1 MEPSSSAKR
10 TCTHYLG
17 RVDSETGEI
26 IPTGGKR
33 GRKRR
38 VPAEVGEET
47 PVSPAQY
54 ENAVQSLEQA
64 QQMLNDQE
72 RRISQLE
79 TESAALKAV
88 LRSRHTKSSVLS
100 PYNCSVNSRNI
111 DEASGRSR
119 ICSYERNY
127 CQHAQKGIQRARNRH
142 IVNPSDLVKG
152 CGMGASTIF
161 MIHPNKVPF

>member
-1 MEPSSSAKR
+1 MPIIKYTNPKTGVVYAYESTGKWSPQTQRNEPVR
-10 TCTHYLG
+10 TYTR
-17 RVDSETGEI
+17 RVDPETGEI

-72 RRISQLE
+72 RRIRQLE
-79 TESAALKAV
+79 TENAAMKAV
-88 LRSRHTKSSVLS
+88 LRSIAEQTAQYSV
-100 PYNCSVNSRNI
+100 
-111 DEASGRSR
+111 RST
-119 ICSYERNY
+119 
-127 CQHAQKGIQRARNRH
+127 AQ
-142 IVNPSDLVKG
+142 
-152 CGMGASTIF
+152 
-161 MIHPNKVPF
+161 

>member
-1 MEPSSSAKR
+1 MTQYFTVP
-10 TCTHYLG
+10 YLG
-17 RVDSETGEI
+17 RVDPETGEI
-26 IPTGGKR
+26 IPTGGKC
-33 GRKRR
+33 GRKRCI
-38 VPAEVGEET
+38 PAEVREKT
-47 PVSPAQY
+47 TLSPAQY
-54 ENAVQSLEQA
+54 ENTVQSLEQA

-127 CQHAQKGIQRARNRH
+127 CQHAQKGIQRAQNRH
-142 IVNPSDLVKG
+142 VVNPSGLVKG

-161 MIHPNKVPF
+161 MIHPNKVPFQEESY